1 MQGIAYLTKHD
12 TICFG
17 GMITMDKDKKL
28 YKYNYISFNEYKK
41 ASIDKKLPYYKNP
54 SMAYIK
60 PFKIFGNLYY
70 IGDKMVCS
78 HLIDTGDGLIVFDSG
93 YQHTIHLLVQSIW
106 ESGFN
111 PSQIKYLIHT
121 HGHFDHFGG
130 CNEFRSLYNCKTIM
144 SRVDVDM
151 LKDNP
156 AGALMDINPNPYA
169 QLPIIDEV
177 FEDGDVISL
186 GNTKIKCVLIP
197 GHTPGNTA
205 FFFNIFDD
213 KNQKYNVGY
222 IGGTGFMTLHK
233 TFLDEY
239 DFPYTLRDDYI
250 VSINKIKKEHVDI
263 VLAGHPLQ
271 NKLLEKRKAMTE
283 QIGSNPFI
291 NPKEWGEVLNR
302 LLLNFKTFIASDSK

>member
-1 MQGIAYLTKHD
+1 MVVIIGKN
-12 TICFG
+12 
-17 GMITMDKDKKL
+17 KSL
-28 YKYNYISFNEYKK
+28 YKYSYISFNEYKR

-106 ESGFN
+106 GLGFK

-130 CNEFRSLYNCKTIM
+130 CNEFRSLYNCKTVM

-151 LKDNP
+151 LRNNSD
-156 AGALMDINPNPYA
+156 GALMDMNPNPYA
-169 QLPIIDEV
+169 QLPIIDET
-177 FEDGDVISL
+177 FEDGNVIAL
-186 GNTKIKCVLIP
+186 GNTRIKCILIP

-205 FFFNIFDD
+205 FFFNVFDD

-250 VSINKIKKEHVDI
+250 ASINKIKKEHVDI
-263 VLAGHPLQ
+263 VLTGHPPH
-271 NKLLEKRKAMTE
+271 NGLLEKRETMIRQAD
-283 QIGSNPFI
+283 SNPFI
-291 NPKEWGEVLNR
+291 NTKEWWGILNR
-302 LLLNFKTFIASDSK
+302 LSQNFRVFIGGDPQ